1 MPATRLTMAS
11 VLVGRETGITPPLP
25 GGPGGTIRGGSSGL
39 CCMRTHATGDLFSP
53 RSRASAES
61 RKRRRSRS
69 GWFGEYPLRNP
80 PRMEE
85 GILRIPSMTVMA
97 SETIRRR
104 LREVP
109 DSPGVY
115 LLRDTR
121 EQVIYVGK
129 ALRLR
134 DRLRAYFTTG
144 YGQTARTAELVQ
156 RVYDFE
162 FVKTANEVEALVL
175 ENNLIKHYRPRFNI
189 RLKDDKNYLY
199 LKLPVTEEY
208 PRVHYTR
215 RVLDDGAL
223 YFGPYTSAQSLRSTV
238 KSIRQLLP
246 FRTCSEDIFKQG
258 KVCLDF
264 HIKRC
269 PGPCERRISS
279 EDYKAR
285 INEVALF
292 MEGRSDLLVRE
303 LHERMDS
310 AAGRLDF
317 ENAAR
322 YRDQLQSIERIADRQ
337 KVLTRGRDDQDIVAY
352 ARSGN
357 DVFVEVAYVRQSK
370 MVGHDGHALDGAGD
384 ATEPELLRGFMLQYY
399 SSATHVPRSV
409 ILPGPVEEPELIK
422 GWLSEKR
429 GRPVEVDVPQRGRLR
444 ALVTQLG
451 ETAKQELE
459 QIRIQADYDRSRT
472 EPMLAALAEALDLES
487 PPKRIECYDISNIQG
502 DSAVGSM
509 VVFEDGRP
517 RNDHYRHFR
526 IKYVPGPNDFAMLQE
541 VLRRRLERLESAQ
554 RREEVGSIGD
564 RSFTS
569 RPGLILID
577 GGKSQLSAALE
588 VTEAAGYADIPTF
601 ALAKEREEIFAPGRA
616 EPIVQER
623 NSPGMFLVQRIRD
636 EAHRFAITHHRKVRA
651 RKALTSPLDSVEG
664 IGPARK
670 RALLRHFGSVQAIR
684 EAPVGEIV
692 KLGIHERLAVR
703 LKETL

>member
-1 MPATRLTMAS
+1 MA
-11 VLVGRETGITPPLP
+11 VTLED
-25 GGPGGTIRGGSSGL
+25 TI
-39 CCMRTHATGDLFSP
+39 
-53 RSRASAES
+53 
-61 RKRRRSRS
+61 KRR
-69 GWFGEYPLRNP
+69 LQ
-80 PRMEE
+80 
-85 GILRIPSMTVMA
+85 A
-97 SETIRRR
+97 
-104 LREVP
+104 VP

-115 LLRDTR
+115 MFRDHR
-121 EQVIYVGK
+121 SQVIYVGK

-134 DRLRAYFTTG
+134 DRLRSYFTPG
-144 YGQTARTAELVQ
+144 YAETARVAELI
-156 RVYDFE
+156 RRATDFE
-162 FVKTANEVEALVL
+162 FVTTANEVEALVL
-175 ENNLIKHYRPRFNI
+175 ENNLIKNYRPRFNI

-199 LKLPVTEEY
+199 LKLPVTEEF
-208 PRVHYTR
+208 PRVHYSR
-215 RVLDDGAL
+215 RVQNDGAL

-246 FRTCSEDIFKQG
+246 FRTCSDEIFKQG

-279 EDYKAR
+279 DDYKAR

-292 MEGRSDLLVRE
+292 MEGRSDILVRE
-303 LHERMDS
+303 LQERMES
-310 AAGRLDF
+310 AATRLDF

-322 YRDQLQSIERIADRQ
+322 YRDQLHSIERIADRQ

-357 DVFVEVAYVRQSK
+357 DVFVEVAYVRQGK

-384 ATEPELLRGFMLQYY
+384 AAEPELLRGFMLQYY
-399 SSATHVPRSV
+399 SSATHIPRSV
-409 ILPGPVEEPELIK
+409 ILPGPVEEPELIT

-429 GRPVEVDVPQRGRLR
+429 GRPVTIEVPQRGRKR
-444 ALVTQLG
+444 ALVTQLA
-451 ETAKQELE
+451 ETAAQEL
-459 QIRIQADYDRSRT
+459 QQLRIQADYDRSRT
-472 EPMLAALAEALDLES
+472 EPMLAALAAALDLET

-526 IKYVPGPNDFAMLQE
+526 IRYVPGPNDFAMLQE

-554 RREEVGSIGD
+554 RREEADVVGD

-569 RPGLILID
+569 RPDLILID
-577 GGKSQLSAALE
+577 GGKGQLSAALE
-588 VTEAAGYADIPTF
+588 VMEIAGYADIPTF

-636 EAHRFAITHHRKVRA
+636 EAHRFAITHHRKVRS

-684 EAPVGEIV
+684 EAPVDEIV
-692 KLGIHERLAVR
+692 KLGIPERLAAR

>member
-1 MPATRLTMAS
+1 MAVS
-11 VLVGRETGITPPLP
+11 LEETI
-25 GGPGGTIRGGSSGL
+25 
-39 CCMRTHATGDLFSP
+39 
-53 RSRASAES
+53 
-61 RKRRRSRS
+61 KRR
-69 GWFGEYPLRNP
+69 LQ
-80 PRMEE
+80 
-85 GILRIPSMTVMA
+85 A
-97 SETIRRR
+97 
-104 LREVP
+104 VP
-109 DSPGVY
+109 ESPGVY
-115 LLRDTR
+115 MFRDNR
-121 EQVIYVGK
+121 SQVIYVGK

-134 DRLRAYFTTG
+134 DRLRSYFTPG
-144 YGQTARTAELVQ
+144 YADAGRIAELMS
-156 RVYDFE
+156 RAIDFE
-162 FVKTANEVEALVL
+162 FVTTANEVEALVL
-175 ENNLIKHYRPRFNI
+175 ENNLIKNYRPRFNI

-199 LKLPVTEEY
+199 LKLPVTEEF
-208 PRVHYTR
+208 PRVHYSR
-215 RVLDDGAL
+215 RVQNDGAL

-246 FRTCSEDIFKQG
+246 FRTCSDEIFKQG

-285 INEVALF
+285 IHEVALF
-292 MEGRSDLLVRE
+292 MEGRSDILVRE
-303 LHERMDS
+303 LEQRMETS
-310 AAGRLDF
+310 AGRLDF

-337 KVLTRGRDDQDIVAY
+337 RVLTRGRDDQDILAY
-352 ARSGN
+352 ARSGK
-357 DVFVEVAYVRQSK
+357 DVFVEVAYVRQGK

-384 ATEPELLRGFMLQYY
+384 APEPELLRGFMLQYY
-399 SSATHVPRSV
+399 SSATHVPRTV
-409 ILPGPVEEPELIK
+409 ILPGPVDEPDLLL

-429 GRPVEVDVPQRGRLR
+429 GGPVTLEIPQRGRKR
-444 ALVTQLG
+444 GLVTQLA

-459 QIRIQADYDRSRT
+459 QQRIQADYDRSRT
-472 EPMLAALAEALDLES
+472 EPMLAALAQALDLES

-502 DSAVGSM
+502 DAAVGAM

-554 RREEVGSIGD
+554 RREEADIVGD
-564 RSFTS
+564 RSFTT
-569 RPGLILID
+569 RPDLILID
-577 GGKSQLSAALE
+577 GGKGQLSAALE
-588 VTEAAGYADIPTF
+588 VMEAAGYADIPTF

-616 EPIVQER
+616 EPIVQEH

-636 EAHRFAITHHRKVRA
+636 EAHRFAITHHRKVRS

-684 EAPVGEIV
+684 EAPVDEIV
-692 KLGIHERLAVR
+692 KLGIPERLASR

>member
-1 MPATRLTMAS
+1 MTATLE
-11 VLVGRETGITPPLP
+11 ETI
-25 GGPGGTIRGGSSGL
+25 
-39 CCMRTHATGDLFSP
+39 
-53 RSRASAES
+53 
-61 RKRRRSRS
+61 KRR
-69 GWFGEYPLRNP
+69 LQ
-80 PRMEE
+80 
-85 GILRIPSMTVMA
+85 A
-97 SETIRRR
+97 
-104 LREVP
+104 VP
-109 DSPGVY
+109 ESPGVY
-115 LLRDTR
+115 LFRDKKT
-121 EQVIYVGK
+121 QVIYVGK

-134 DRLRAYFTTG
+134 DRLRSYFTPG
-144 YGQTARTAELVQ
+144 YAEAGRIAELMQ
-156 RVYDFE
+156 RAVDFE
-162 FVKTANEVEALVL
+162 FVTTANEVEALVL
-175 ENNLIKHYRPRFNI
+175 ENNLIKNYRPRFNI

-199 LKLPVTEEY
+199 LKLPVTEEF
-208 PRVHYTR
+208 PRVHYSR
-215 RVLDDGAL
+215 RVLNDGAL

-246 FRTCSEDIFKQG
+246 FRTCSDEIFKQG

-279 EDYKAR
+279 EDYRSR

-292 MEGRSDLLVRE
+292 MEGRSDLLVGE
-303 LHERMDS
+303 LQERMEG
-310 AAGRLDF
+310 AADRLDF

-337 KVLTRGRDDQDIVAY
+337 KVLTRGRDDQDILAY
-352 ARSGN
+352 ARSGS
-357 DVFVEVAYVRQSK
+357 DVFVEVAYVRQGK

-399 SSATHVPRSV
+399 SSATHVPRTV
-409 ILPGPVEEPELIK
+409 ILPGPIDEPELIT

-429 GRPVEVDVPQRGRLR
+429 GRPVELEIPQRGRKR
-444 ALVTQLG
+444 ALVQQLA

-459 QIRIQADYDRSRT
+459 QLRIQADYDRSRT
-472 EPMLAALAEALDLES
+472 EPMLAALAAALDLET

-554 RREEVGSIGD
+554 RREEADVVGD
-564 RSFTS
+564 RSFTT
-569 RPGLILID
+569 RPDLILID
-577 GGKSQLSAALE
+577 GGKGQLSAALE

-636 EAHRFAITHHRKVRA
+636 EAHRFAITHHRKVRS

-670 RALLRHFGSVQAIR
+670 RALLRHFGSVQGIR
-684 EAPVGEIV
+684 DAPVEEIV
-692 KLGIHERLAVR
+692 KVGIPERLAAR

>member
-1 MPATRLTMAS
+1 MAVS
-11 VLVGRETGITPPLP
+11 LEETI
-25 GGPGGTIRGGSSGL
+25 
-39 CCMRTHATGDLFSP
+39 
-53 RSRASAES
+53 
-61 RKRRRSRS
+61 KRR
-69 GWFGEYPLRNP
+69 LQ
-80 PRMEE
+80 
-85 GILRIPSMTVMA
+85 A
-97 SETIRRR
+97 
-104 LREVP
+104 VP
-109 DSPGVY
+109 ESPGVY
-115 LLRDTR
+115 MFRDNR
-121 EQVIYVGK
+121 SQVIYVGK

-134 DRLRAYFTTG
+134 DRLRSYFTPGYADTG
-144 YGQTARTAELVQ
+144 RIAELMS
-156 RVYDFE
+156 RAIDFE
-162 FVKTANEVEALVL
+162 FVTTANEVEALVL
-175 ENNLIKHYRPRFNI
+175 ENNLIKNYRPRFNI

-199 LKLPVTEEY
+199 LKLPVTEEF
-208 PRVHYTR
+208 PRVHYSR
-215 RVLDDGAL
+215 RVQNDGAL

-246 FRTCSEDIFKQG
+246 FRTCSDEIFKQG

-279 EDYKAR
+279 EDYRAR
-285 INEVALF
+285 IHEVALF
-292 MEGRSDLLVRE
+292 MEGRSDILVRE
-303 LHERMDS
+303 LEQRMETS
-310 AAGRLDF
+310 AGRLDF

-337 KVLTRGRDDQDIVAY
+337 RVLTRGRDDQDILAY
-352 ARSGN
+352 ARSGK
-357 DVFVEVAYVRQSK
+357 DVFVEVAYVRQGK

-384 ATEPELLRGFMLQYY
+384 APEPELLRGFMLQYY
-399 SSATHVPRSV
+399 SSATHVPRTV
-409 ILPGPVEEPELIK
+409 ILPGPVDEPDLLL

-429 GRPVEVDVPQRGRLR
+429 GGPVTLEIPQRGRKR
-444 ALVTQLG
+444 GLVTQLA

-459 QIRIQADYDRSRT
+459 QMRIQADYDRSRT
-472 EPMLAALAEALDLES
+472 EPMLAALAQALDLES

-502 DSAVGSM
+502 DSAVGAM

-554 RREEVGSIGD
+554 RREEADIVGD
-564 RSFTS
+564 RSFTT
-569 RPGLILID
+569 RPDLILID
-577 GGKSQLSAALE
+577 GGKGQLSAALE
-588 VTEAAGYADIPTF
+588 VMEAAGYADIPTF

-616 EPIVQER
+616 EPIVQEH

-636 EAHRFAITHHRKVRA
+636 EAHRFAITHHRKVRS

-664 IGPARK
+664 IGPSRK

-684 EAPVGEIV
+684 EAPVDEIV
-692 KLGIHERLAVR
+692 KLGIPERLAAR

>member
-1 MPATRLTMAS
+1 VTLE
-11 VLVGRETGITPPLP
+11 ETI
-25 GGPGGTIRGGSSGL
+25 
-39 CCMRTHATGDLFSP
+39 
-53 RSRASAES
+53 
-61 RKRRRSRS
+61 KRR
-69 GWFGEYPLRNP
+69 LQ
-80 PRMEE
+80 
-85 GILRIPSMTVMA
+85 A
-97 SETIRRR
+97 
-104 LREVP
+104 VP
-109 DSPGVY
+109 ESPGVY
-115 LLRDTR
+115 LFRDAKTN
-121 EQVIYVGK
+121 VIYVGK

-134 DRLRAYFTTG
+134 DRLRSYFTPG
-144 YGQTARTAELVQ
+144 YAQTARVAELIH
-156 RVYDFE
+156 RATDFE
-162 FVKTANEVEALVL
+162 FVTTANEVEALVL
-175 ENNLIKHYRPRFNI
+175 ENNLIKNYRPRFNI

-199 LKLPVTEEY
+199 LKLPVTEEF
-208 PRVHYTR
+208 PRVHYSR
-215 RVLDDGAL
+215 RVQNDGAR

-246 FRTCSEDIFKQG
+246 FRTCSDEIFKQG

-269 PGPCERRISS
+269 PGPCERRISTD
-279 EDYKAR
+279 DYKAR

-292 MEGRSDLLVRE
+292 MEGRSDILVRE
-303 LHERMDS
+303 LKQRMD
-310 AAGRLDF
+310 AAANRLDF

-322 YRDQLQSIERIADRQ
+322 YRDQLHSIERIADRQ
-337 KVLTRGRDDQDIVAY
+337 KVLTRGRDDQDIIAY
-352 ARSGN
+352 ARSSN
-357 DVFVEVAYVRQSK
+357 DVFVEVAYIRQGK
-370 MVGHDGHALDGAGD
+370 MVGHDGHALDGAAD

-399 SSATHVPRSV
+399 SSATHVPRGV
-409 ILPGPVEEPELIK
+409 ILPGSIEEPELIA
-422 GWLSEKR
+422 GWLTEKR
-429 GRPVEVDVPQRGRLR
+429 GGPVTLEVPQRGRKR

-459 QIRIQADYDRSRT
+459 QLRIQADYDRSRT
-472 EPMLAALAEALDLES
+472 EPMLQALAEALDLET

-526 IKYVPGPNDFAMLQE
+526 IRLTPGPNDFAMLQE

-554 RREEVGSIGD
+554 RREESDIVGD

-569 RPGLILID
+569 RPDLILID
-577 GGKSQLSAALE
+577 GGKGQLSAALE
-588 VTEAAGYADIPTF
+588 VLESAGYADIPTF
-601 ALAKEREEIFAPGRA
+601 SLAKEREEIFAPGRA

-623 NSPGMFLVQRIRD
+623 TSPGMFLVQRIRD
-636 EAHRFAITHHRKVRA
+636 EAHRFAITHHRKVRS

-684 EAPVGEIV
+684 EAPVDEIV
-692 KLGIHERLAVR
+692 KLGIPERLAMR

>member
-1 MPATRLTMAS
+1 MA
-11 VLVGRETGITPPLP
+11 VTLED
-25 GGPGGTIRGGSSGL
+25 TI
-39 CCMRTHATGDLFSP
+39 
-53 RSRASAES
+53 
-61 RKRRRSRS
+61 KRR
-69 GWFGEYPLRNP
+69 LQ
-80 PRMEE
+80 
-85 GILRIPSMTVMA
+85 A
-97 SETIRRR
+97 
-104 LREVP
+104 VP

-115 LLRDTR
+115 MFRDNKS
-121 EQVIYVGK
+121 QVIYVGK

-134 DRLRAYFTTG
+134 DRLRSYFTPG
-144 YGQTARTAELVQ
+144 YADTARVSELI
-156 RVYDFE
+156 RRANDFE
-162 FVKTANEVEALVL
+162 FVTTANEVEALVL
-175 ENNLIKHYRPRFNI
+175 ENNLIKNYRPRFNI

-199 LKLPVTEEY
+199 LKLPVTEAF
-208 PRVHYTR
+208 PRVHYSR
-215 RVLDDGAL
+215 RVQNDGAL
-223 YFGPYTSAQSLRSTV
+223 YFGPYTSALSLRSTV

-246 FRTCSEDIFKQG
+246 FRTCSDEIFKQG

-292 MEGRSDLLVRE
+292 MEGRSDLLGRE
-303 LHERMDS
+303 LEDRMES
-310 AAGRLDF
+310 AADRLDF

-357 DVFVEVAYVRQSK
+357 DVYVEVAYIRQGK

-429 GRPVEVDVPQRGRLR
+429 GRPVEIEVPQRGRLR

-526 IKYVPGPNDFAMLQE
+526 IKFAPGPNDFAMLQE

-554 RREEVGSIGD
+554 RREEAESVGD

-569 RPGLILID
+569 RPDLILID
-577 GGKSQLSAALE
+577 GGKGQLSAALE
-588 VTEAAGYADIPTF
+588 VMEAAGYADIPTF
-601 ALAKEREEIFAPGRA
+601 ALAKEREELFAPGRA

-692 KLGIHERLAVR
+692 KLGIPERLAAR

>member
-1 MPATRLTMAS
+1 MA
-11 VLVGRETGITPPLP
+11 VTLED
-25 GGPGGTIRGGSSGL
+25 TI
-39 CCMRTHATGDLFSP
+39 
-53 RSRASAES
+53 
-61 RKRRRSRS
+61 K
-69 GWFGEYPLRNP
+69 
-80 PRMEE
+80 
-85 GILRIPSMTVMA
+85 
-97 SETIRRR
+97 RR
-104 LREVP
+104 LRAVP

-115 LLRDTR
+115 MFRDSKT
-121 EQVIYVGK
+121 QVIYVGK

-134 DRLRAYFTTG
+134 DRLRSYFTPG
-144 YGQTARTAELVQ
+144 YAETARVSELI
-156 RVYDFE
+156 RRATDFE
-162 FVKTANEVEALVL
+162 FITTANEVEALVL
-175 ENNLIKHYRPRFNI
+175 ENSLIKNYRPRFNI

-199 LKLPVTEEY
+199 LKLPVTEAF
-208 PRVHYTR
+208 PRVHYSR
-215 RVLDDGAL
+215 RVQNDGAL

-246 FRTCSEDIFKQG
+246 FRTCSDEIFKQG

-279 EDYKAR
+279 DDYKAR
-285 INEVALF
+285 INEVAMF

-303 LHERMDS
+303 LEDRMET
-310 AAGRLDF
+310 AADRLDF

-322 YRDQLQSIERIADRQ
+322 YRDQLHSIERIADRQ

-352 ARSGN
+352 ARTGN
-357 DVFVEVAYVRQSK
+357 EVFVEVAYVRQGK
-370 MVGHDGHALDGAGD
+370 MVGHDGHALDGAAD

-399 SSATHVPRSV
+399 SSATHVPRTV
-409 ILPGPVEEPELIK
+409 VLPGAVDEPELIT

-429 GRPVEVDVPQRGRLR
+429 GRPVTLEVPQRGRKR
-444 ALVTQLG
+444 GLVTQLA

-487 PPKRIECYDISNIQG
+487 PPRRIECYDISNIQG

-526 IKYVPGPNDFAMLQE
+526 IKFMPGPNDFAMLQE

-554 RREEVGSIGD
+554 RREEADIVGD
-564 RSFTS
+564 RSFTT
-569 RPGLILID
+569 RPDLILID
-577 GGKSQLSAALE
+577 GGKGQLSAALE
-588 VTEAAGYADIPTF
+588 VMEAAGYADIPTF

-616 EPIVQER
+616 EPIVQEH
-623 NSPGMFLVQRIRD
+623 NSPGMFLVQRVRD
-636 EAHRFAITHHRKVRA
+636 EAHRFAITHHRKVRS

-692 KLGIHERLAVR
+692 QLGIPERLAAR

>member
-1 MPATRLTMAS
+1 MAATLEDA
-11 VLVGRETGITPPLP
+11 
-25 GGPGGTIRGGSSGL
+25 
-39 CCMRTHATGDLFSP
+39 
-53 RSRASAES
+53 
-61 RKRRRSRS
+61 
-69 GWFGEYPLRNP
+69 
-80 PRMEE
+80 
-85 GILRIPSMTVMA
+85 
-97 SETIRRR
+97 IRRR
-104 LREVP
+104 LQAVP
-109 DSPGVY
+109 DTPGVY
-115 LLRDTR
+115 LFRDGKT
-121 EQVIYVGK
+121 QVIYVGK

-134 DRLRAYFTTG
+134 DRLRQYFTPG
-144 YGQTARTAELVQ
+144 YAETARVAELV
-156 RVYDFE
+156 RRAVDFD
-162 FVKTANEVEALVL
+162 FITTANEVEALVL
-175 ENNLIKHYRPRFNI
+175 ENSLIKNYRPRFNI

-199 LKLPVTEEY
+199 LKLPVTEEF
-208 PRVHYTR
+208 PRVHYSR
-215 RVLDDGAL
+215 RVQNDGAL

-246 FRTCSEDIFKQG
+246 FRTCSDEIFKQG

-279 EDYKAR
+279 EDYRAR
-285 INEVALF
+285 IDEVAMF

-303 LHERMDS
+303 LEDRMGS
-310 AAGRLDF
+310 AADRLDF

-322 YRDQLQSIERIADRQ
+322 YRDQLHSIERIADRQ
-337 KVLTRGRDDQDIVAY
+337 KVLTRGRDDQDILAY
-352 ARSGN
+352 ARSGS
-357 DVFVEVAYVRQSK
+357 DVFVEVAYIRQGK

-384 ATEPELLRGFMLQYY
+384 VTEPELLRGFMLQYY
-399 SSATHVPRSV
+399 SSATHVPRDV
-409 ILPGPVEEPELIK
+409 VLPGPVEEPDLIA
-422 GWLSEKR
+422 GWLTERR
-429 GRPVEVDVPQRGRLR
+429 GRPVALLVPRRGRLR
-444 ALVTQLG
+444 ALVTQLA
-451 ETAKQELE
+451 ETATQELR

-526 IKYVPGPNDFAMLQE
+526 IKFTPGPNDFAMLQE
-541 VLRRRLERLESAQ
+541 VLRRRLERLESSQ
-554 RREEVGSIGD
+554 RREEADAAGD

-569 RPGLILID
+569 RPDLILID
-577 GGKSQLSAALE
+577 GGRGQLSAALE
-588 VTEAAGYADIPTF
+588 VMETAGYADIPTF

-616 EPIVQER
+616 EPIVQEH

-684 EAPVGEIV
+684 EAPVDEIV
-692 KLGIHERLAVR
+692 KLGIPERLAAR